1 MDAEIDRLKEDFK
14 KVYHSKIQTTKDI
27 KELAKK
33 INISNSTLRRF
44 LGKIKSE
51 SKSSP
56 KTLNIISNSL
66 GYSSFDDYCRPK
78 NSSLLEQDFLKVFY
92 DSVKDKGVLKSES
105 GYNDVNYQYAEKILK
120 TNENTKEFVKRF
132 ATNRVALEYTLAWHP
147 YYGKITDLEYQ
158 KILINLGKKTEIS
171 HIKVFAPSFVLFG
184 KFVSENFDDKKEIE
198 KQLKYIDKQLVLM
211 RKEYKWFFVFPEFR
225 AAAARVLYYF
235 HYNDHQNLEKEIQ
248 TQFSNLRKIT
258 IKGDRVF
265 FASYFADCLNLIG
278 RYSEAKEFISEISN
292 EEYEE
297 FEKEYHYKRDKY
309 LFCIVK
315 GITLFH
321 LGEKKESE
329 KLFQEVSNVTFMEFP
344 FDIRDYL
351 ALQYYLLGKLLYP
364 KKTKFSDGFNSKIK
378 EMKFTYFNRFNG

>member
-1 MDAEIDRLKEDFK
+1 MDAEIDRLREDFK

-27 KELAKK
+27 EELAKK
-33 INISNSTLRRF
+33 INIGNSTLRRF
-44 LGKIKSE
+44 LGRMEAE
-51 SKSSP
+51 SKFSSV
-56 KTLNIISNSL
+56 TLNLICKHM

-78 NSSLLEQDFLKVFY
+78 NISLLEQDFLKVFY
-92 DSVKDKGVLKSES
+92 DSVKGKDILTSERR
-105 GYNDVNYQYAEKILK
+105 YNDVNYQYAQKILE
-120 TNENTKEFVKRF
+120 TNENTKKFIEKFVDNK
-132 ATNRVALEYTLAWHP
+132 VALEYALAWHP
-147 YYGKITDLEYQ
+147 HYGKITDPEYQ
-158 KILINLGKKTEIS
+158 KILINLGEVTDIS
-171 HIKVFAPSFVLFG
+171 HIKVFAPSFALFG

-198 KQLKYIDKQLVLM
+198 KQLKLIDKQLVLM

-225 AAAARVLYYF
+225 AASARVLYYF

-248 TQFSNLRKIT
+248 TQFSNLRKKT
-258 IKGDRVF
+258 INGDRIF

-278 RYSEAKEFISEISN
+278 RYSEAKEFVSEISK
-292 EEYEE
+292 EDYEE
-297 FEKEYHYKRDKY
+297 FKEEYHYKRDKY

-378 EMKFTYFNRFNG
+378 EMKYTYFNRFN

>member
-1 MDAEIDRLKEDFK
+1 MDAEIDRLREDFK

-27 KELAKK
+27 EELAKK
-33 INISNSTLRRF
+33 INIGNSTLRRF
-44 LGKIKSE
+44 LGRMEAE
-51 SKSSP
+51 SKFSSV
-56 KTLNIISNSL
+56 TLNLICKHM
-66 GYSSFDDYCRPK
+66 GYSSFDDYCKPK
-78 NSSLLEQDFLKVFY
+78 NISLLKQDFLKVFY

-105 GYNDVNYQYAEKILK
+105 GYNDVNYKYAEKILE

-147 YYGKITDLEYQ
+147 HYGKITAPEYQ
-158 KILINLGKKTEIS
+158 EILTDLGKKTEIS

-198 KQLKYIDKQLVLM
+198 EQLKIIDKQLVQM

-248 TQFSNLRKIT
+248 TQYSNFRKKT
-258 IKGDRVF
+258 INGDRVF

-297 FEKEYHYKRDKY
+297 YEKEYHYKRDKY

-378 EMKFTYFNRFNG
+378 EMKFTYFNRFN

>member
-1 MDAEIDRLKEDFK
+1 MDAEIDRLREDFK

-27 KELAKK
+27 EELAKK
-33 INISNSTLRRF
+33 INIGNSTLRRF
-44 LGKIKSE
+44 LGRMEAE
-51 SKSSP
+51 SKFSSV
-56 KTLNIISNSL
+56 TLNLICKHM
-66 GYSSFDDYCRPK
+66 GYSSFDDYCKPK
-78 NSSLLEQDFLKVFY
+78 NISLLKQDFLKVFY

-105 GYNDVNYQYAEKILK
+105 GYNDVNYKYAEKILE

-147 YYGKITDLEYQ
+147 HYGKITAPEYQ
-158 KILINLGKKTEIS
+158 EILTDLGKKTEIS

-198 KQLKYIDKQLVLM
+198 EQLKIIDKQLVQM

-248 TQFSNLRKIT
+248 TQYSNFRKKT
-258 IKGDRVF
+258 INGDRVF

-278 RYSEAKEFISEISN
+278 RYSEAKEFISEISK
-292 EEYEE
+292 EDYEE
-297 FEKEYHYKRDKY
+297 FKKEYHCNRDKY

-378 EMKFTYFNRFNG
+378 EMKYTYFNRFN

>member
-1 MDAEIDRLKEDFK
+1 MDAEIDRLREDFK

-27 KELAKK
+27 EELAKK
-33 INISNSTLRRF
+33 INIGNSTLRRF
-44 LGKIKSE
+44 LGKMKAE
-51 SKSSP
+51 SKFSSV
-56 KTLNIISNSL
+56 TLNLICKHM
-66 GYSSFDDYCRPK
+66 GYSSFDDYCKPK
-78 NSSLLEQDFLKVFY
+78 NISLLKQDFLKVFY

-105 GYNDVNYQYAEKILK
+105 GYNDVNYKYAEKILE

-147 YYGKITDLEYQ
+147 HYGKITDPEYQ
-158 KILINLGKKTEIS
+158 KILINLGKKTDIS
-171 HIKVFAPSFVLFG
+171 HIKVFAPSFGLFG

-198 KQLKYIDKQLVLM
+198 EQLKIIDKQLVQM

-248 TQFSNLRKIT
+248 TQYSNFRKKT
-258 IKGDRVF
+258 INGDRIF

-278 RYSEAKEFISEISN
+278 RYSEAKEFVSEISK
-292 EEYEE
+292 EDYEE
-297 FEKEYHYKRDKY
+297 FKEEYHYKRDKY

-364 KKTKFSDGFNSKIK
+364 KKNEVFRWF
-378 EMKFTYFNRFNG
+378 

>member
-1 MDAEIDRLKEDFK
+1 MDAEIDRLREDFK
-14 KVYHSKIQTTKDI
+14 KVYHSKIQTVKDI
-27 KELAKK
+27 GELAKK
-33 INISNSTLRRF
+33 INIGNSTLRRF
-44 LGKIKSE
+44 LGKMKVE
-51 SKSSP
+51 SKFSSA
-56 KTLNIISNSL
+56 TLNLICKHM
-66 GYSSFDDYCRPK
+66 GYSSFDDYRRPK
-78 NSSLLEQDFLKVFY
+78 NISLLELDALALFY
-92 DSVKDKGVLKSES
+92 DSVKDKNVLTSERR
-105 GYNDVNYQYAEKILK
+105 YNDVNYQYAKKILE
-120 TNENTKEFVKRF
+120 TNENTKKFIEKF
-132 ATNRVALEYTLAWHP
+132 ADNKVALEYALAWHP
-147 YYGKITDLEYQ
+147 HYGKITAPEYQ
-158 KILINLGKKTEIS
+158 EILTDLGKKTEIS

-198 KQLKYIDKQLVLM
+198 EQLKIIDKQLVQM

-248 TQFSNLRKIT
+248 TQYSNFRKKT
-258 IKGDRVF
+258 INGDRIF

-278 RYSEAKEFISEISN
+278 RYSEAKEFVSEISK
-292 EEYEE
+292 EDYEE
-297 FEKEYHYKRDKY
+297 FKEEYHYKRDKY

-378 EMKFTYFNRFNG
+378 EMKYTYFNRFN

>member
-1 MDAEIDRLKEDFK
+1 MKAEIDKLKEDFK

-27 KELAKK
+27 EELAKK
-33 INISNSTLRRF
+33 INIGNSTLRRF
-44 LGKIKSE
+44 LGRMEAE
-51 SKSSP
+51 SKFSSV
-56 KTLNIISNSL
+56 TLNLICKHM
-66 GYSSFDDYCRPK
+66 GYSSFDDYCKPK
-78 NSSLLEQDFLKVFY
+78 NISLLKQDFLKVFY

-105 GYNDVNYQYAEKILK
+105 GYNDVNYKYAEKILE

-147 YYGKITDLEYQ
+147 HYGKITAPEYQ
-158 KILINLGKKTEIS
+158 EILTDLGKKTEIS

-198 KQLKYIDKQLVLM
+198 EQLKLIDKQLVLM

-248 TQFSNLRKIT
+248 TQYSNFRKKT
-258 IKGDRVF
+258 INGDRVF

-297 FEKEYHYKRDKY
+297 FEKEYHCKRDKY

-378 EMKFTYFNRFNG
+378 EMKFTYFNRFN

>member
-1 MDAEIDRLKEDFK
+1 MDAEIDRLREDFK

-27 KELAKK
+27 EELAKK
-33 INISNSTLRRF
+33 INIGNSTLRRF
-44 LGKIKSE
+44 LGRMEAE
-51 SKSSP
+51 SKFSSV
-56 KTLNIISNSL
+56 TLNLICKHM
-66 GYSSFDDYCRPK
+66 GYSSFDDYCKPK
-78 NSSLLEQDFLKVFY
+78 NISLLKQDFLKVFY

-105 GYNDVNYQYAEKILK
+105 GYNDVNYKYAEKILE

-147 YYGKITDLEYQ
+147 HYGKITAPEYQ
-158 KILINLGKKTEIS
+158 EILTDLGKKTEIS

-198 KQLKYIDKQLVLM
+198 EQLKLIDKQLVLM

-248 TQFSNLRKIT
+248 TQYSNFRKKT
-258 IKGDRVF
+258 INGDRVF

-278 RYSEAKEFISEISN
+278 RYSEAKEFISEISK
-292 EEYEE
+292 EDYEE
-297 FEKEYHYKRDKY
+297 FKKEYHYNRDKY

-351 ALQYYLLGKLLYP
+351 ALQYCLLGKLLYP

-378 EMKFTYFNRFNG
+378 EMKYTYFNRFN

>member
-1 MDAEIDRLKEDFK
+1 MKAEIDKLKEDFK

-27 KELAKK
+27 EELAKK
-33 INISNSTLRRF
+33 INIGNSTLRRF
-44 LGKIKSE
+44 LGRMEAE
-51 SKSSP
+51 SKFSSA
-56 KTLNIISNSL
+56 TLNLICKHM
-66 GYSSFDDYCRPK
+66 GYSSFDDYCKPK
-78 NSSLLEQDFLKVFY
+78 NISLSELDALEIFY
-92 DSVKDKGVLKSES
+92 DSVKGKDILTSERR
-105 GYNDVNYQYAEKILK
+105 YNDVNYQYAQKILE
-120 TNENTKEFVKRF
+120 TNENTKKNIEKF
-132 ATNRVALEYTLAWHP
+132 ATNKVALEYTLAWHP
-147 YYGKITDLEYQ
+147 HYGKITDPEYQ
-158 KILINLGKKTEIS
+158 EILINLGKVTDIS
-171 HIKVFAPSFVLFG
+171 HIKVFAPSFGLFG

-198 KQLKYIDKQLVLM
+198 KQLKLIDKQLVLM

-248 TQFSNLRKIT
+248 TQYSNLRKMT
-258 IKGDRVF
+258 IKGYRVF
-265 FASYFADCLNLIG
+265 FACYFADCLNLIG
-278 RYSEAKEFISEISN
+278 RYSEAKEFISEISK
-292 EEYEE
+292 EDYEE
-297 FEKEYHYKRDKY
+297 FKKEYHYKRDKY

-378 EMKFTYFNRFNG
+378 EMKYTYFNRFN

>member
-1 MDAEIDRLKEDFK
+1 MDAEIDRLREDFK

-27 KELAKK
+27 EELAKK
-33 INISNSTLRRF
+33 INIGNSTLRRF
-44 LGKIKSE
+44 LGRMEAE
-51 SKSSP
+51 SKFSSA
-56 KTLNIISNSL
+56 TLNLICKHM

-92 DSVKDKGVLKSES
+92 DSVKGKDILTSERR
-105 GYNDVNYQYAEKILK
+105 YNDVNYQYAQKILE
-120 TNENTKEFVKRF
+120 TNENTKKFIEKFSDNK
-132 ATNRVALEYTLAWHP
+132 VALEYALAWHP
-147 YYGKITDLEYQ
+147 HYGKITDPEYQ

-198 KQLKYIDKQLVLM
+198 KQLKHIDKQL
-211 RKEYKWFFVFPEFR
+211 FFVFPEFR
-225 AAAARVLYYF
+225 AATARVLYYF
-235 HYNDHQNLEKEIQ
+235 YYNDHQNLEKEIQ
-248 TQFSNLRKIT
+248 TQYSNLRKKT
-258 IKGDRVF
+258 INGDRIF

-278 RYSEAKEFISEISN
+278 RYSEAKEFISEISK
-292 EEYEE
+292 EDYEE
-297 FEKEYHYKRDKY
+297 FKKEYHYNRDKY

-351 ALQYYLLGKLLYP
+351 VLQYYLLGKLLYP
-364 KKTKFSDGFNSKIK
+364 KKTKFSDGFNFKIK
-378 EMKFTYFNRFNG
+378 EMKFTYFNRFN

>member
-27 KELAKK
+27 EELAKK
-33 INISNSTLRRF
+33 INIGNSTLRRF
-44 LGKIKSE
+44 LGRMEAE
-51 SKSSP
+51 SKFSSV
-56 KTLNIISNSL
+56 TLNLICKHM
-66 GYSSFDDYCRPK
+66 GYSSFDDYCKPK
-78 NSSLLEQDFLKVFY
+78 NISLLKQDFLKVFY

-105 GYNDVNYQYAEKILK
+105 GYNDVNYKYAEKILE

-147 YYGKITDLEYQ
+147 HYGKITDPEYQ

-198 KQLKYIDKQLVLM
+198 KQLKHIDKQLVLM

-248 TQFSNLRKIT
+248 TQYSNFRKKT
-258 IKGDRVF
+258 INGDRVF

-278 RYSEAKEFISEISN
+278 RYSEAKEFISEISK
-292 EEYEE
+292 EDYEE
-297 FEKEYHYKRDKY
+297 FKKEYHCNRDKY

-378 EMKFTYFNRFNG
+378 EMKFTYFNRFN

>member
-1 MDAEIDRLKEDFK
+1 MDAEIDRLREDFK

-27 KELAKK
+27 EELAKK
-33 INISNSTLRRF
+33 INIGNSTLRRF
-44 LGKIKSE
+44 LGRMEAE
-51 SKSSP
+51 SKFSSA
-56 KTLNIISNSL
+56 TLNLICKHM

-92 DSVKDKGVLKSES
+92 DSVKGKDILTSERR
-105 GYNDVNYQYAEKILK
+105 YNDVNYQYAQKILE
-120 TNENTKEFVKRF
+120 TNENTKKNIEKF
-132 ATNRVALEYTLAWHP
+132 ATNKVALEYTLAWHP
-147 YYGKITDLEYQ
+147 HYGKITDPEYQ
-158 KILINLGKKTEIS
+158 EILINLGKVTDIS
-171 HIKVFAPSFVLFG
+171 HIKVFAPSFGLFG

-198 KQLKYIDKQLVLM
+198 KQLKLIDKQLVLM

-248 TQFSNLRKIT
+248 AQYSNFRKKT
-258 IKGDRVF
+258 INGDRVF

-278 RYSEAKEFISEISN
+278 RYSEAKEFISEISK
-292 EEYEE
+292 EDYEE
-297 FEKEYHYKRDKY
+297 FKEEYHYNRDKY

-329 KLFQEVSNVTFMEFP
+329 KLFQEVSNVNFMEFP

-378 EMKFTYFNRFNG
+378 EMKFTYFNRFN

>member
-27 KELAKK
+27 EELAKK
-33 INISNSTLRRF
+33 INIGNSTLRRF
-44 LGKIKSE
+44 LGRMEAE
-51 SKSSP
+51 SKFSSV
-56 KTLNIISNSL
+56 TLNLICKHM
-66 GYSSFDDYCRPK
+66 GYSSFDDYCKPK
-78 NSSLLEQDFLKVFY
+78 NISLLKQDFLKVFY

-105 GYNDVNYQYAEKILK
+105 GYNDVNYKYAEKILE

-147 YYGKITDLEYQ
+147 HYGKITAPEYQ
-158 KILINLGKKTEIS
+158 EILTDLGKKTEIS

-198 KQLKYIDKQLVLM
+198 EQLKIIDKQLVQM

-248 TQFSNLRKIT
+248 TQYSNFRKKT
-258 IKGDRVF
+258 INGDRVF

-278 RYSEAKEFISEISN
+278 RYSEAKEFIYEISK
-292 EEYEE
+292 EDYEE
-297 FEKEYHYKRDKY
+297 FKKEYHCNRDKY

-378 EMKFTYFNRFNG
+378 EMKFTYFNRFN

>member
-1 MDAEIDRLKEDFK
+1 MDAEIDRLREDFK

-27 KELAKK
+27 EELAKK
-33 INISNSTLRRF
+33 INIGNSTLRRF
-44 LGKIKSE
+44 LGRMEAE
-51 SKSSP
+51 SKFSSV
-56 KTLNIISNSL
+56 TLNLICKHM
-66 GYSSFDDYCRPK
+66 GYSSFDDYCKPK
-78 NSSLLEQDFLKVFY
+78 NISLLKQDFLKVFY

-105 GYNDVNYQYAEKILK
+105 GYNDVNYKYAEKILE

-147 YYGKITDLEYQ
+147 HYGKITAPEYQ
-158 KILINLGKKTEIS
+158 EILTDLGKKTEIS

-198 KQLKYIDKQLVLM
+198 EQLKIIDKQLVQM

-248 TQFSNLRKIT
+248 TQYSNFRKKT
-258 IKGDRVF
+258 INGDRVF

-278 RYSEAKEFISEISN
+278 RYSEAKEFISEISK
-292 EEYEE
+292 EDYEE
-297 FEKEYHYKRDKY
+297 FKKEYHYNRDKY

-378 EMKFTYFNRFNG
+378 EMKYTYFNKFN

>member
-1 MDAEIDRLKEDFK
+1 MDAEINRLREDFK

-27 KELAKK
+27 EELAKK
-33 INISNSTLRRF
+33 INIGNSTLRRF
-44 LGKIKSE
+44 LGKMEAE
-51 SKSSP
+51 SKFSSV
-56 KTLNIISNSL
+56 TLNLICKHM
-66 GYSSFDDYCRPK
+66 GYSSFDDYCKPK
-78 NSSLLEQDFLKVFY
+78 NISLLKQDFLKVFY

-105 GYNDVNYQYAEKILK
+105 GYNDVNYKYAEKILE

-147 YYGKITDLEYQ
+147 HYGKITAPEYQ
-158 KILINLGKKTEIS
+158 EILTDLGKKTEIS

-198 KQLKYIDKQLVLM
+198 EQLKIIDKQLVQM

-248 TQFSNLRKIT
+248 TQYSNFRKKT
-258 IKGDRVF
+258 INGDRVF

-278 RYSEAKEFISEISN
+278 RYSEAKEFISEISK
-292 EEYEE
+292 EDYEE
-297 FEKEYHYKRDKY
+297 FKKEYHCNRDKY

-378 EMKFTYFNRFNG
+378 EMKYTYFNRFN

>member
-1 MDAEIDRLKEDFK
+1 MDAEIDRLREDFK

-27 KELAKK
+27 EELAKK
-33 INISNSTLRRF
+33 INIGNSTLRRF
-44 LGKIKSE
+44 LGRMEAE
-51 SKSSP
+51 SKFSSV
-56 KTLNIISNSL
+56 TLNLICKHM
-66 GYSSFDDYCRPK
+66 GYSSFDDYCKPK
-78 NSSLLEQDFLKVFY
+78 NISLLKQDFLKVFY

-105 GYNDVNYQYAEKILK
+105 GYNDVNYKYAEKILE

-147 YYGKITDLEYQ
+147 HYGKITAPEYQ
-158 KILINLGKKTEIS
+158 EILTDLGKKTEIS

-198 KQLKYIDKQLVLM
+198 KQLKHIDKQLVQM
-211 RKEYKWFFVFPEFR
+211 RKDFKWFFVYPEFR
-225 AAAARVLYYF
+225 AAAARVIYYF

-248 TQFSNLRKIT
+248 TQYSNFRKKT
-258 IKGDRVF
+258 INGDRVF

-278 RYSEAKEFISEISN
+278 RYSEAKEFIYEISK
-292 EEYEE
+292 EDYEE
-297 FEKEYHYKRDKY
+297 FKKEYHYNRDKY

-378 EMKFTYFNRFNG
+378 EMKFTYFNRFN

>member
-1 MDAEIDRLKEDFK
+1 
-14 KVYHSKIQTTKDI
+14 
-27 KELAKK
+27 
-33 INISNSTLRRF
+33 
-44 LGKIKSE
+44 
-51 SKSSP
+51 
-56 KTLNIISNSL
+56 L

-78 NSSLLEQDFLKVFY
+78 NISLSELDALEIFY
-92 DSVKDKGVLKSES
+92 DSVKGKDILTSERR
-105 GYNDVNYQYAEKILK
+105 YNDVNYQYAQKILE
-120 TNENTKEFVKRF
+120 TNENTKKFIEKFSDNK
-132 ATNRVALEYTLAWHP
+132 VALEYALAWHP
-147 YYGKITDLEYQ
+147 HYGKITDPEYQ

-184 KFVSENFDDKKEIE
+184 KFVSENFGDKKEIE
-198 KQLKYIDKQLVLM
+198 KQLKLIDKQLVLM

-235 HYNDHQNLEKEIQ
+235 YYNDHQNLEKEIQ
-248 TQFSNLRKIT
+248 TQFSNLRKMT
-258 IKGDRVF
+258 INGDRIF

-278 RYSEAKEFISEISN
+278 RYSEAKEFISEISK
-292 EEYEE
+292 EDYEE
-297 FEKEYHYKRDKY
+297 FKKEYHYNRDKY

-378 EMKFTYFNRFNG
+378 EMKFTYFNRFN

>member
-1 MDAEIDRLKEDFK
+1 MDAEIDRLREDFK

-27 KELAKK
+27 EELAKK
-33 INISNSTLRRF
+33 INIGNSTLRRF
-44 LGKIKSE
+44 LGRMEAE
-51 SKSSP
+51 SKFSSV
-56 KTLNIISNSL
+56 TLNLICKHM
-66 GYSSFDDYCRPK
+66 GYSSFDDYCKPK
-78 NSSLLEQDFLKVFY
+78 NISLLKQDFLKVFY

-105 GYNDVNYQYAEKILK
+105 GYNDVNYKYAEKILE

-147 YYGKITDLEYQ
+147 HYGKITAPEYQ
-158 KILINLGKKTEIS
+158 EILTDLGKKTEIS

-198 KQLKYIDKQLVLM
+198 EQLKIIDKQLVQM

-235 HYNDHQNLEKEIQ
+235 HYDDHQNLEKEIQ
-248 TQFSNLRKIT
+248 TQYSNFRKKT
-258 IKGDRVF
+258 INGDRVF

-278 RYSEAKEFISEISN
+278 RYSEAKEFISEISK
-292 EEYEE
+292 EDYEE
-297 FEKEYHYKRDKY
+297 FKKEYHCNRDKY

-364 KKTKFSDGFNSKIK
+364 KKTKFSDGFNFKIK
-378 EMKFTYFNRFNG
+378 EMKFTYFNKFN

>member
-1 MDAEIDRLKEDFK
+1 MDAEIDRLREDFK
-14 KVYHSKIQTTKDI
+14 KVYHSKIQTVKDI
-27 KELAKK
+27 GELAKK
-33 INISNSTLRRF
+33 INIGNSTLRRF
-44 LGKIKSE
+44 LGRMEAE
-51 SKSSP
+51 SKFSSV
-56 KTLNIISNSL
+56 TLNLICKHM
-66 GYSSFDDYCRPK
+66 GYSSFDDYCKPK
-78 NSSLLEQDFLKVFY
+78 NISLLKQDFLKVFY

-105 GYNDVNYQYAEKILK
+105 GYNDVNYKYAEKILE

-147 YYGKITDLEYQ
+147 HYGKITAPEYQ
-158 KILINLGKKTEIS
+158 EILTDLGKKTEIS

-198 KQLKYIDKQLVLM
+198 EQLKIIDKQLVQM

-248 TQFSNLRKIT
+248 TQYSNFRKKT
-258 IKGDRVF
+258 INGDRVF

-278 RYSEAKEFISEISN
+278 RYSEAKEFISEISK
-292 EEYEE
+292 EDYEE
-297 FEKEYHYKRDKY
+297 FKQEYHYKRDKY

-378 EMKFTYFNRFNG
+378 EVKYTYFNRFN

>member
-1 MDAEIDRLKEDFK
+1 MDAEIDRLREDFK

-27 KELAKK
+27 EELAKK
-33 INISNSTLRRF
+33 INIGNSTLRRF
-44 LGKIKSE
+44 LGRMEAE
-51 SKSSP
+51 SKFSSV
-56 KTLNIISNSL
+56 TLNLICKHM
-66 GYSSFDDYCRPK
+66 GYSSFDDYCKPK
-78 NSSLLEQDFLKVFY
+78 NISLLKQDFLKVFY

-105 GYNDVNYQYAEKILK
+105 GYNDVNYKYAEKILE

-147 YYGKITDLEYQ
+147 HYGKITAPEYQ
-158 KILINLGKKTEIS
+158 EILTDLGKKTEIS

-198 KQLKYIDKQLVLM
+198 EQLKIIDKQLVQT

-248 TQFSNLRKIT
+248 AQYSNFRKKT
-258 IKGDRVF
+258 INGDRIF

-278 RYSEAKEFISEISN
+278 RYSEAKEFVSEISK
-292 EEYEE
+292 EDYEE
-297 FEKEYHYKRDKY
+297 FKEEYHYKRDKY

-315 GITLFH
+315 CITLFH

-378 EMKFTYFNRFNG
+378 EMKYTYFNRFN

>member
-1 MDAEIDRLKEDFK
+1 MDAEIDRLREDFK

-27 KELAKK
+27 EELAKK
-33 INISNSTLRRF
+33 INIGNSTLRRF
-44 LGKIKSE
+44 LGKMEAE
-51 SKSSP
+51 SKFSSV
-56 KTLNIISNSL
+56 TLNLICKHM
-66 GYSSFDDYCRPK
+66 GYSSFDDYCKPK
-78 NSSLLEQDFLKVFY
+78 NISLLKQDFLKVFY

-105 GYNDVNYQYAEKILK
+105 GYNDVNYKYAEKILE

-147 YYGKITDLEYQ
+147 HYGKITAPEYQ
-158 KILINLGKKTEIS
+158 EILTDLGKKTEIS

-198 KQLKYIDKQLVLM
+198 KQLKHIDKQLVQM
-211 RKEYKWFFVFPEFR
+211 RKDFKWFFVYPEFR

-248 TQFSNLRKIT
+248 TQYSNFRKKT
-258 IKGDRVF
+258 INGDRVF

-297 FEKEYHYKRDKY
+297 YEKEYHYKRDKY

-378 EMKFTYFNRFNG
+378 EMKFTYFNRFN

>member
-27 KELAKK
+27 EELAKK
-33 INISNSTLRRF
+33 INIGNSTLRRF
-44 LGKIKSE
+44 LGRMEAE
-51 SKSSP
+51 SKFSSV
-56 KTLNIISNSL
+56 TLNLICKHM
-66 GYSSFDDYCRPK
+66 GYSSFDDYCKPK
-78 NSSLLEQDFLKVFY
+78 NISLLKQDFLKVFY
-92 DSVKDKGVLKSES
+92 DSVRGKDILTSERR
-105 GYNDVNYQYAEKILK
+105 YNDVNYQYAQKILE
-120 TNENTKEFVKRF
+120 TNENTKKFIEKF
-132 ATNRVALEYTLAWHP
+132 ADNKVALEYALAWHP
-147 YYGKITDLEYQ
+147 HYGKITDPEYQ

-198 KQLKYIDKQLVLM
+198 KQLKLIEKQLVQM
-211 RKEYKWFFVFPEFR
+211 RKDFKWFFVFPEFR

-235 HYNDHQNLEKEIQ
+235 YYNDHQNLEKEIQ
-248 TQFSNLRKIT
+248 TQFSNLRKMT
-258 IKGDRVF
+258 IKGYRVF
-265 FASYFADCLNLIG
+265 FACYFADCLNLIG
-278 RYSEAKEFISEISN
+278 RYSEAKEFVSEISK
-292 EEYEE
+292 EDYEE
-297 FEKEYHYKRDKY
+297 FKKEYHYNRDKY

-364 KKTKFSDGFNSKIK
+364 KKTKFSDGFNFKIK
-378 EMKFTYFNRFNG
+378 EMKYTYFNKFN

>member
-1 MDAEIDRLKEDFK
+1 MDAEIDRLREDFK

-56 KTLNIISNSL
+56 VTLNLISDSL

-78 NSSLLEQDFLKVFY
+78 NSSLSELDALEIFY
-92 DSVKDKGVLKSES
+92 DSVKGKDILTSERR
-105 GYNDVNYQYAEKILK
+105 YNDVNYQYAKKILE
-120 TNENTKEFVKRF
+120 TNENINEFIENFVDNK
-132 ATNRVALEYTLAWHP
+132 VALEYALAWHP
-147 YYGKITDLEYQ
+147 HYGKITDPEYQ
-158 KILINLGKKTEIS
+158 KILINLGKKTDIS

-198 KQLKYIDKQLVLM
+198 KQLKHIDKQLVLM

-225 AAAARVLYYF
+225 AAVARVLYYF
-235 HYNDHQNLEKEIQ
+235 HYDDHQNLEKEIQ
-248 TQFSNLRKIT
+248 TQFSNLRKMT

-278 RYSEAKEFISEISN
+278 RYSEAKEFISEISK
-292 EEYEE
+292 EDYEE
-297 FEKEYHYKRDKY
+297 FKEEYHYKRDKY

-378 EMKFTYFNRFNG
+378 EMKFTYFNRFN

>member
-27 KELAKK
+27 EELAKK
-33 INISNSTLRRF
+33 INIGNSTLRRF

-56 KTLNIISNSL
+56 VTLNSISNSL
-66 GYSSFDDYCRPK
+66 GYSSFDDYCKPK
-78 NSSLLEQDFLKVFY
+78 NISLLKQDFLKVFY

-105 GYNDVNYQYAEKILK
+105 GYNDVNYKYAEKILE

-147 YYGKITDLEYQ
+147 HYGKITAPEYQ
-158 KILINLGKKTEIS
+158 EILTDLGKKTEIS

-198 KQLKYIDKQLVLM
+198 EQLKIIDKQLVQM

-248 TQFSNLRKIT
+248 TQYSNFRKKT
-258 IKGDRVF
+258 INGDRVF

-278 RYSEAKEFISEISN
+278 RYSEAKEFISEISK
-292 EEYEE
+292 EDYEE
-297 FEKEYHYKRDKY
+297 FKKEYHCNRDKY

-364 KKTKFSDGFNSKIK
+364 KKNEVFRWF
-378 EMKFTYFNRFNG
+378 

>member
-27 KELAKK
+27 EELAKK
-33 INISNSTLRRF
+33 INIGNSTLRRF
-44 LGKIKSE
+44 LGRMEAE
-51 SKSSP
+51 SKFSSV
-56 KTLNIISNSL
+56 TLNLICKHM

-78 NSSLLEQDFLKVFY
+78 NSSLLKQDFLKVFY

-105 GYNDVNYQYAEKILK
+105 GFNDVNYKYAEKILE

-147 YYGKITDLEYQ
+147 HYGKITAPEYQ
-158 KILINLGKKTEIS
+158 EILTDLGKKTEIS

-198 KQLKYIDKQLVLM
+198 EQLKLIDKQLVLM

-248 TQFSNLRKIT
+248 TQYSNFRKKT
-258 IKGDRVF
+258 INGDRVF

-278 RYSEAKEFISEISN
+278 RYSEAKEFVSEISK
-292 EEYEE
+292 EDYEE
-297 FEKEYHYKRDKY
+297 FKKEYHYNRDKY
-309 LFCIVK
+309 LLCIVK

-378 EMKFTYFNRFNG
+378 EMKYTYFNRFN

>member
-1 MDAEIDRLKEDFK
+1 MKAEIDKLKEDFK

-27 KELAKK
+27 EELAKK
-33 INISNSTLRRF
+33 INIGNSTLRRF
-44 LGKIKSE
+44 LGRMEAE
-51 SKSSP
+51 SKFSSA
-56 KTLNIISNSL
+56 TLNLICKHM

-92 DSVKDKGVLKSES
+92 DSVKDKNILTSERR
-105 GYNDVNYQYAEKILK
+105 YNDVNYQCAKKILE
-120 TNENTKEFVKRF
+120 TNENTKEFIKRF
-132 ATNRVALEYTLAWHP
+132 ADNKVALEYALAWHP
-147 YYGKITDLEYQ
+147 HYGKITDPEYQ
-158 KILINLGKKTEIS
+158 EILINLGKVTDIS
-171 HIKVFAPSFVLFG
+171 HIKVFAPSFGLFG

-198 KQLKYIDKQLVLM
+198 NQLKHIDKQLVLM

-248 TQFSNLRKIT
+248 TQYSNFRKKT
-258 IKGDRVF
+258 INGDRIF

-278 RYSEAKEFISEISN
+278 RYSEAKEFVSEISN

-321 LGEKKESE
+321 LGKKKESE
-329 KLFQEVSNVTFMEFP
+329 KLFQEVSNVNFMEIP
-344 FDIRDYL
+344 FDIWDYL
-351 ALQYYLLGKLLYP
+351 ELQYCLLGKLLYP
-364 KKTKFSDGFNSKIK
+364 KKTKFSDGFNFKIK
-378 EMKFTYFNRFNG
+378 EMKYTYFNRFN

>member
-27 KELAKK
+27 EELAKK
-33 INISNSTLRRF
+33 INIGNSTLRRF
-44 LGKIKSE
+44 LGRMEAE
-51 SKSSP
+51 SKFSSV
-56 KTLNIISNSL
+56 TLNLICKHM
-66 GYSSFDDYCRPK
+66 GYSSFDDYCKPK
-78 NSSLLEQDFLKVFY
+78 NISLLKQDFLKVFY

-105 GYNDVNYQYAEKILK
+105 GYNDVNYKYAEKILE

-147 YYGKITDLEYQ
+147 HYGKITAPEYQ
-158 KILINLGKKTEIS
+158 EILTDLGKKTEIS

-198 KQLKYIDKQLVLM
+198 KQLKHIDKQLVQM
-211 RKEYKWFFVFPEFR
+211 RKDFKWFFVYPEFR

-248 TQFSNLRKIT
+248 TQYSNFRKKT
-258 IKGDRVF
+258 INGDRVF

-278 RYSEAKEFISEISN
+278 RYSEAKEFISEISK
-292 EEYEE
+292 EDYEE
-297 FEKEYHYKRDKY
+297 FKKEYHCNRDKY

-378 EMKFTYFNRFNG
+378 EMKYTYFNRFN

>member
-1 MDAEIDRLKEDFK
+1 MNAEIDRLKEDFK

-27 KELAKK
+27 EELAKK
-33 INISNSTLRRF
+33 INIGNSTLRRF
-44 LGKIKSE
+44 LGRMEAE
-51 SKSSP
+51 SKFSSV
-56 KTLNIISNSL
+56 TLNLICKHM
-66 GYSSFDDYCRPK
+66 GYSSFDDYCKPK
-78 NSSLLEQDFLKVFY
+78 NISLLKQDFLKVFY

-105 GYNDVNYQYAEKILK
+105 GYNDVNYKYAEKILE

-147 YYGKITDLEYQ
+147 HYGKITDPQYQ
-158 KILINLGKKTEIS
+158 EILINLGEVTGIS
-171 HIKVFAPSFVLFG
+171 HIKVFAPSFGLFG

-198 KQLKYIDKQLVLM
+198 KQLKHIDKQLVQM

-248 TQFSNLRKIT
+248 TQYSNFRKKT
-258 IKGDRVF
+258 INGDRVF

-278 RYSEAKEFISEISN
+278 RYSEAKEFISEISK
-292 EEYEE
+292 EDYEE
-297 FEKEYHYKRDKY
+297 FKEEYHYKRDKY

-351 ALQYYLLGKLLYP
+351 ALQYYFLGKLLYP
-364 KKTKFSDGFNSKIK
+364 QKTKFSDGFNFKIK
-378 EMKFTYFNRFNG
+378 EMKFTYFNRFN

>member
-1 MDAEIDRLKEDFK
+1 MDAEIDRLREDFK

-27 KELAKK
+27 EELAKK
-33 INISNSTLRRF
+33 INIGNSTLRRF
-44 LGKIKSE
+44 LGRMEAE
-51 SKSSP
+51 SKFSSV
-56 KTLNIISNSL
+56 TLNLICKHM
-66 GYSSFDDYCRPK
+66 GYSSFDDYCKPK
-78 NSSLLEQDFLKVFY
+78 NISLLKQDFLKVFY

-105 GYNDVNYQYAEKILK
+105 GYNDVNYKYAEKILE
-120 TNENTKEFVKRF
+120 TNENT
-132 ATNRVALEYTLAWHP
+132 
-147 YYGKITDLEYQ
+147 TD
-158 KILINLGKKTEIS
+158 LGKKTEIS

-198 KQLKYIDKQLVLM
+198 EQLKIIDKQLVQM

-248 TQFSNLRKIT
+248 TQYSNFRKKT
-258 IKGDRVF
+258 INGDRVF

-278 RYSEAKEFISEISN
+278 RYSEAKEFISEISK
-292 EEYEE
+292 EDYEE
-297 FEKEYHYKRDKY
+297 FKKEYHYNRDKY

-378 EMKFTYFNRFNG
+378 EMKFTYFNRFN

>member
-27 KELAKK
+27 EELAPK

-51 SKSSP
+51 SKSSSV
-56 KTLNIISNSL
+56 TLNIISNSL
-66 GYSSFDDYCRPK
+66 GYSSFDDYCSPK
-78 NSSLLEQDFLKVFY
+78 NISLLEQDFLKVFY

-105 GYNDVNYQYAEKILK
+105 GYNDVNYQYAQKILE
-120 TNENTKEFVKRF
+120 TNENTKKFIEKF
-132 ATNRVALEYTLAWHP
+132 ADNKVALEYALAWHP
-147 YYGKITDLEYQ
+147 HYGKITDPEYQ
-158 KILINLGKKTEIS
+158 KILINLGEVTDIS
-171 HIKVFAPSFVLFG
+171 HIKVFAPSFALFG
-184 KFVSENFDDKKEIE
+184 KFVSENFGDKKEIE
-198 KQLKYIDKQLVLM
+198 KQLKLIDKQLVLM

-225 AAAARVLYYF
+225 AAVARVLYYF
-235 HYNDHQNLEKEIQ
+235 HYDDHQNLEKEIQ
-248 TQFSNLRKIT
+248 AQYSNFRKKT
-258 IKGDRVF
+258 INGDRIF

-278 RYSEAKEFISEISN
+278 RYSEAKEFVSEISK
-292 EEYEE
+292 EDYEE
-297 FEKEYHYKRDKY
+297 FKEEYHYKRDKY

-378 EMKFTYFNRFNG
+378 EMKFTYFNKFN

>member
-27 KELAKK
+27 EELAKK
-33 INISNSTLRRF
+33 INIGNSTLRRF
-44 LGKIKSE
+44 LGRMEAE
-51 SKSSP
+51 SKFSSV
-56 KTLNIISNSL
+56 TLNLICKHM
-66 GYSSFDDYCRPK
+66 GYSSFDDYCKPK
-78 NSSLLEQDFLKVFY
+78 NISLLKQDFLKVFY

-105 GYNDVNYQYAEKILK
+105 GYNDVNYKYAEKILE
-120 TNENTKEFVKRF
+120 TNENTKKFIEKFSDNK
-132 ATNRVALEYTLAWHP
+132 VALEYALAWHP
-147 YYGKITDLEYQ
+147 HYGKITDPQYQ
-158 KILINLGKKTEIS
+158 EILINLGEVTGIS
-171 HIKVFAPSFVLFG
+171 HIKVFAPSFGLFG

-198 KQLKYIDKQLVLM
+198 EQLKLIDKQLVLM

-235 HYNDHQNLEKEIQ
+235 YYNDHQNLEKEIQ
-248 TQFSNLRKIT
+248 TQFSNLRKMT
-258 IKGDRVF
+258 INGDRIF

-278 RYSEAKEFISEISN
+278 RYSEAKEFVSEISK
-292 EEYEE
+292 EDYEE
-297 FEKEYHYKRDKY
+297 FKEEYHYKRDKY

-378 EMKFTYFNRFNG
+378 EMKFTYFNRFN

>member
-1 MDAEIDRLKEDFK
+1 MNAEIDRLKEDFK

-27 KELAKK
+27 EELAKK
-33 INISNSTLRRF
+33 INIGNSTLRRF
-44 LGKIKSE
+44 LGKMKEE
-51 SKSSP
+51 SKFSSE
-56 KTLNIISNSL
+56 TLNLICEYM
-66 GYSSFDDYCRPK
+66 GYSSFDDYRRPK
-78 NSSLLEQDFLKVFY
+78 NISLLELDALAVFY
-92 DSVKDKGVLKSES
+92 DSVKDKNVLTSERR
-105 GYNDVNYQYAEKILK
+105 YNDVNYQYAKKILE
-120 TNENTKEFVKRF
+120 TNENTKKFIEKF
-132 ATNRVALEYTLAWHP
+132 ATNKVALEYTLAWHP
-147 YYGKITDLEYQ
+147 HYGKITDPEYQ
-158 KILINLGKKTEIS
+158 EILINLGKVTDIS
-171 HIKVFAPSFVLFG
+171 HIKVFAPSFALFG

-198 KQLKYIDKQLVLM
+198 NQLKLIDKQLVLM

-248 TQFSNLRKIT
+248 TQYYNFRKKT
-258 IKGDRVF
+258 INGDRIF

-278 RYSEAKEFISEISN
+278 RYSEAKEFVSEISN

-297 FEKEYHYKRDKY
+297 FEKEYHCKRDKY

-329 KLFQEVSNVTFMEFP
+329 KLFQEVSNVNFMEIP

-351 ALQYYLLGKLLYP
+351 ELQYCLLGKLLYP
-364 KKTKFSDGFNSKIK
+364 KKTKFSDGFNFKIK
-378 EMKFTYFNRFNG
+378 EMKYAYFNRFN

>member
-1 MDAEIDRLKEDFK
+1 
-14 KVYHSKIQTTKDI
+14 
-27 KELAKK
+27 
-33 INISNSTLRRF
+33 
-44 LGKIKSE
+44 
-51 SKSSP
+51 
-56 KTLNIISNSL
+56 
-66 GYSSFDDYCRPK
+66 
-78 NSSLLEQDFLKVFY
+78 
-92 DSVKDKGVLKSES
+92 
-105 GYNDVNYQYAEKILK
+105 
-120 TNENTKEFVKRF
+120 
-132 ATNRVALEYTLAWHP
+132 
-147 YYGKITDLEYQ
+147 
-158 KILINLGKKTEIS
+158 
-171 HIKVFAPSFVLFG
+171 
-184 KFVSENFDDKKEIE
+184 
-198 KQLKYIDKQLVLM
+198 M

-248 TQFSNLRKIT
+248 TQFSNLRKKT
-258 IKGDRVF
+258 INGDRVF

-278 RYSEAKEFISEISN
+278 RYSEAKEFISEISK
-292 EEYEE
+292 EDYEE
-297 FEKEYHYKRDKY
+297 FKKEYHCNRDKY

-378 EMKFTYFNRFNG
+378 EMKFTYFNRFN

>member
-1 MDAEIDRLKEDFK
+1 MKAEIDKLKEDFK

-27 KELAKK
+27 EELAKK
-33 INISNSTLRRF
+33 INIGNSTLRRF
-44 LGKIKSE
+44 LGRMEAE
-51 SKSSP
+51 SKFSSA
-56 KTLNIISNSL
+56 TLNLICKHM

-78 NSSLLEQDFLKVFY
+78 NISLLELDALEIFY

-105 GYNDVNYQYAEKILK
+105 GYNDVNYKYAEKILE

-147 YYGKITDLEYQ
+147 HYGKITAPEYQ
-158 KILINLGKKTEIS
+158 EILTDLGKKTEIS

-198 KQLKYIDKQLVLM
+198 EQLKIIDKQLVQM

-248 TQFSNLRKIT
+248 TQYSNFRKKT
-258 IKGDRVF
+258 INGDRIF

-297 FEKEYHYKRDKY
+297 YEKEYHYKRDKY

-378 EMKFTYFNRFNG
+378 EMKYTYFNRFN

>member
-27 KELAKK
+27 EELAKK
-33 INISNSTLRRF
+33 INVSNSTLRRF

-51 SKSSP
+51 SKSR
-56 KTLNIISNSL
+56 TVILNSISNSL
-66 GYSSFDDYCRPK
+66 GYSSFDDYCKPK
-78 NSSLLEQDFLKVFY
+78 NISLLEQDFLKVFY
-92 DSVKDKGVLKSES
+92 DSVKGKDILTSERR
-105 GYNDVNYQYAEKILK
+105 YNDVNYQYAQKILE
-120 TNENTKEFVKRF
+120 TNENTKKFIEKFSDNK
-132 ATNRVALEYTLAWHP
+132 VALEYALAWHP
-147 YYGKITDLEYQ
+147 HYGKITDPEYQ

-198 KQLKYIDKQLVLM
+198 KQLKHIDKQLVKM

-235 HYNDHQNLEKEIQ
+235 YYNDHQNLEKEIQ
-248 TQFSNLRKIT
+248 TQYSNLRKKT
-258 IKGDRVF
+258 INGDRIF

-278 RYSEAKEFISEISN
+278 RYSEAKEFISEISK
-292 EEYEE
+292 EDYEE
-297 FEKEYHYKRDKY
+297 FKKD

-351 ALQYYLLGKLLYP
+351 VLQYYLLGKLLYP
-364 KKTKFSDGFNSKIK
+364 KKTKFSDGFNFKIK
-378 EMKFTYFNRFNG
+378 EMKFTYFNRFN

>member
-1 MDAEIDRLKEDFK
+1 MDAEIDRLREDFK

-27 KELAKK
+27 EELAKK
-33 INISNSTLRRF
+33 INIGNSTLRRF
-44 LGKIKSE
+44 LGRMEAE
-51 SKSSP
+51 SKFSSV
-56 KTLNIISNSL
+56 TLNLICKHM
-66 GYSSFDDYCRPK
+66 GYSSFDDYCKPK
-78 NSSLLEQDFLKVFY
+78 NISLLKQDFLKVFY

-105 GYNDVNYQYAEKILK
+105 GYNDVNYKYAEKILE

-147 YYGKITDLEYQ
+147 HYGKITAPEYQ
-158 KILINLGKKTEIS
+158 EILTDLGKKTEIS

-198 KQLKYIDKQLVLM
+198 EQLKIIDKQLVLM

-248 TQFSNLRKIT
+248 TQYSNFRKKT
-258 IKGDRVF
+258 INGDRVF

-278 RYSEAKEFISEISN
+278 RYSEAKEFIYEISK
-292 EEYEE
+292 EDYEE
-297 FEKEYHYKRDKY
+297 FKKEYHYNRDKY

-378 EMKFTYFNRFNG
+378 EIKFTYFNKFN

>member
-1 MDAEIDRLKEDFK
+1 MDAEIDRLREDFK

-27 KELAKK
+27 EELAQK
-33 INISNSTLRRF
+33 INIGNSTLRRF

-51 SKSSP
+51 SKSRTV
-56 KTLNIISNSL
+56 TLNFISNSL
-66 GYSSFDDYCRPK
+66 GYSSFDDYCKPK
-78 NSSLLEQDFLKVFY
+78 NISLLEQDFLKVFY

-105 GYNDVNYQYAEKILK
+105 GYNDVNYKYAEKILK

-147 YYGKITDLEYQ
+147 HYGKITDPEYQ
-158 KILINLGKKTEIS
+158 EILTDLGKKTEIS

-198 KQLKYIDKQLVLM
+198 EQLKIIDKQLVLM

-248 TQFSNLRKIT
+248 TQYSNFRKKT
-258 IKGDRVF
+258 INGDRVF

-278 RYSEAKEFISEISN
+278 RYSEAKEFISEISK
-292 EEYEE
+292 EDYEE
-297 FEKEYHYKRDKY
+297 FKKEYHCNRDKY

-378 EMKFTYFNRFNG
+378 EMKFTYFNRFN